1 MKAID
6 VWPAVPV
13 YDAGLCG
20 VNSSLQHLM
29 PTSGIDG
36 RIDWGRITS
45 STSTEFQSNSAE
57 SRRLKGIM
65 LMRPHALVP
74 RLGRSVR
81 PESVEAELNEIM
93 PEAVDRVFH
102 GKRDRAAGQQ

>member
-1 MKAID
+1 
-6 VWPAVPV
+6 
-13 YDAGLCG
+13 
-20 VNSSLQHLM
+20 
-29 PTSGIDG
+29 
-36 RIDWGRITS
+36 
-45 STSTEFQSNSAE
+45 
-57 SRRLKGIM
+57 
-65 LMRPHALVP
+65 MRPHALVP